1 MSVFSTI
8 LKQAADRGIAA
19 NQSQSARRWFRD
31 QATSATT
38 SAASLLKTQ
47 GVRSSGNISF
57 GDMVLFRYEPKHAD
71 TLPFYDRY
79 PLIFPVDSAPG
90 GFYGINL
97 HYLPLQL
104 RAKLMD
110 GLYSLVTDQNY
121 DENTKINLSYKMLRS
136 ASQLRYFK
144 PCFKH
149 YLNSYVRSNF
159 RIINANEWDIAL
171 FLPLERF
178 AKASSGTVHAYSV
191 KRI

>member
-8 LKQAADRGIAA
+8 LKQAADKGIAA

-31 QATSATT
+31 QATTATT
-38 SAASLLKTQ
+38 SASSLLKTH
-47 GVRSSGNISF
+47 GIRSSGTVSY

-79 PLIFPVDSAPG
+79 PLVFPVDSAPG

-121 DENTKINLSYKMLRS
+121 DEKTKLNLSYKMLRS